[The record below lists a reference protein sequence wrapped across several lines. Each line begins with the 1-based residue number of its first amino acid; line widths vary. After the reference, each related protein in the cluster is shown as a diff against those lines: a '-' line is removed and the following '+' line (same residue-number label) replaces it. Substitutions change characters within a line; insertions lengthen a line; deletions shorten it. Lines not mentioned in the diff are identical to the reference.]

1 VTDVRGITATGRVAW
16 RGLCA
21 LACLVVLG
29 TSSPGQAA
37 SAPMACTVPAGFFD
51 DQPFLPRTAKALA
64 QGGRV
69 LIVAMGSA
77 STQGNAAG
85 SQELTWPGRLS
96 AALAK
101 RYPAAQLTV
110 VNRGSGRLTAVDLA
124 ARLERDVLDLH
135 PTLVILDVGTT
146 DAVRNTDIDDFRD
159 AVQSSI
165 EQLQADGPE
174 VVLMDMQFSRRT
186 SFMINFERY
195 IAVLREVASVYAVPL
210 FSRFDLMKHWSEEN
224 GAFDTYERDADKRR
238 AFAVWLYGCI
248 GDAMETFLSR
258 RPMAGQVK

>member
-1 VTDVRGITATGRVAW
+1 MIAAGKLRW
-16 RGLCA
+16 PGLGALVCLAGLGMSAPA
-21 LACLVVLG
+21 LAAG
-29 TSSPGQAA
+29 
-37 SAPMACTVPAGFFD
+37 APMACTVPAGFFKAE
-51 DQPFLPRTAKALA
+51 PLLPRTAKALA

-69 LIVAMGSA
+69 MIVAIGSA

-110 VNRGSGRLTAVDLA
+110 VNLGSGRLTAVTLA

-135 PTLVILDVGTT
+135 PSLVILEVGTT

-165 EQLQADGPE
+165 EQLQADGP
-174 VVLMDMQFSRRT
+174 
-186 SFMINFERY
+186 
-195 IAVLREVASVYAVPL
+195 
-210 FSRFDLMKHWSEEN
+210 
-224 GAFDTYERDADKRR
+224 
-238 AFAVWLYGCI
+238 
-248 GDAMETFLSR
+248 
-258 RPMAGQVK
+258 